1 MAFNLWKMLGLETKA
16 APDTSAYTNAVR
28 PFQSLTEIPVGKTLN
43 EQILAAL
50 QQGKGIGFAP
60 EYAEKTTS
68 PLVASRQARWG
79 EVERPALESS
89 LASRGLSRSTLGARD
104 IGKAEASKERDI
116 NDIMGQAY
124 KEQESQKKLD
134 EARYQN
140 LGMDFTGKEAS
151 QRGIYAA
158 EDAARMK
165 YASDAENQY
174 RAQKDDERITDVNK
188 TIGAGAKYG
197 LPLAAIAAAP
207 FTGGASLALLPAA
220 TSIGGGIS
228 DLMSKQSQIEQA
240 EKATNTTQ
248 NRAFIGNSGM
258 DISKLLAML
267 KSLGIG
273 A

>member
-1 MAFNLWKMLGLETKA
+1 MAVFNLWKALGLESKS
-16 APDTSAYTNAVR
+16 APDTPAYTHAVR

-50 QQGKGIGFAP
+50 QQGKGIGFSP

-68 PLVASRQARWG
+68 PLVATRQARWG

-104 IGKAEASKERDI
+104 IGMAEASKERDI

-134 EARYQN
+134 EARYQG
-140 LGMDFTGKEAS
+140 LGQWYTGAESGQRS
-151 QRGIYAA
+151 QYAT

-165 YASDAENQY
+165 YASDAENAY
-174 RAQKDDERITDVNK
+174 RAQKETERIADLNK
-188 TIGAGAKYG
+188 TIGLG
-197 LPLAAIAAAP
+197 LRMFGPQAAADVFQGTTVTPMGKTTTDDTLKEEEALKRAERAQASP
-207 FTGGASLALLPAA
+207 F
-220 TSIGGGIS
+220 IGGKKSPI
-228 DLMSKQSQIEQA
+228 DFQSLYNMF
-240 EKATNTTQ
+240 AT
-248 NRAFIGNSGM
+248 M
-258 DISKLLAML
+258 
-267 KSLGIG
+267 G